1 MNIMSIGDGD
11 DVRLGQDMNNIKKR
25 SLSVTVKWFIG
36 SMDGSDDNAD
46 IRDLKL
52 QLVWIM
58 VMIMKMKLYW

>member
-25 SLSVTVKWFIG
+25 SLSVTVKWYIG

-58 VMIMKMKLYW
+58 VMIMKIKIYW

>member
-25 SLSVTVKWFIG
+25 SLSVTVKWYIG

-58 VMIMKMKLYW
+58 VMIMKMKLY